1 MVATVSEKYI
11 SKSKSL
17 YNLFQTWIEPLVTVN
32 LFGATVTKYAK
43 CFFGREDYDDIPEEV
58 KDEELALEMLTM
70 EAFELCKSG
79 EENCVTL
86 EDIENCKVILIHSSR
101 QLLSIWFQET
111 LGHFINENDVHVP
124 NEADFDEMDMNKD
137 GEVCLEEWKE
147 MKLLKQ

>member
-1 MVATVSEKYI
+1 M
-11 SKSKSL
+11 
-17 YNLFQTWIEPLVTVN
+17 VTVN

-101 QLLSIWFQET
+101 QLLSI
-111 LGHFINENDVHVP
+111 
-124 NEADFDEMDMNKD
+124 
-137 GEVCLEEWKE
+137 
-147 MKLLKQ
+147 

>member
-11 SKSKSL
+11 SKCKYL
-17 YNLFQTWIEPLVTVN
+17 YDLLQTWIEPLVTVN

-58 KDEELALEMLTM
+58 KGEELALEMLTM

-86 EDIENCKVILIHSSR
+86 EDIENCKVILIHQSR
-101 QLLSIWFQET
+101 QLY
-111 LGHFINENDVHVP
+111 
-124 NEADFDEMDMNKD
+124 
-137 GEVCLEEWKE
+137 
-147 MKLLKQ
+147 

>member
-1 MVATVSEKYI
+1 MWAVLHLLATLLHASRLKKNTYWFFVDCKCFFILALPSGVVATVSEKYI
-11 SKSKSL
+11 SKSP

-86 EDIENCKVILIHSSR
+86 EDIENCKVILIHQSR
-101 QLLSIWFQET
+101 QLY
-111 LGHFINENDVHVP
+111 
-124 NEADFDEMDMNKD
+124 
-137 GEVCLEEWKE
+137 
-147 MKLLKQ
+147 